1 MLRTFSIT
9 GSCFSPHF
17 IQILHLI
24 LFSKRLRRNMMP
36 EDLEKRRQELLVK
49 AKQRRRDRCSL
60 PLRLTSCIFQKPVTR
75 ITSHPGNVVRRR
87 RCEETLEK
95 PQQAF
100 AFQRLQGLQAYSPE
114 GEPFR
119 TMDSANV
126 SGIVAQR
133 GAGESLGRAGARSL
147 HTSPESILAQSSD
160 GAELDPRLGL
170 FLPHALC
177 RQPVKDA
184 DIRRQS
190 RKVKRARERLT
201 MALRADRLAREAER
215 ARSQKK
221 CS

>member
-1 MLRTFSIT
+1 MLRIFSMT
-9 GSCFSPHF
+9 CSCFIPHF
-17 IQILHLI
+17 IQNLHLI

-36 EDLEKRRQELLVK
+36 EELEKKRQEILVK
-49 AKQRRRDRCSL
+49 AKQRRRDRCLL

-75 ITSHPGNVVRRR
+75 ITSHPGNVVKRRP
-87 RCEETLEK
+87 CEETLEK

-100 AFQRLQGLQAYSPE
+100 AFQRLQGLQVYSPE

-126 SGIVAQR
+126 SGLIVQR
-133 GAGESLGRAGARSL
+133 GAGESLGRAGAWSL
-147 HTSPESILAQSSD
+147 HTSSEPIIAQSSD
-160 GAELDPRLGL
+160 GAELNPRLGL

-177 RQPVKDA
+177 RRPVTVA

-190 RKVKRARERLT
+190 RKVKRARERLI
-201 MALRADRLAREAER
+201 MALRADGLAREAKR